1 MGFSLKRSAKKAGKL
16 LRDLDLG
23 KPEARE
29 LLVKLIA
36 ARTGYPPELIDR
48 VLRLAKDAVE
58 GRL

>member
-1 MGFSLKRSAKKAGKL
+1 MYKRQAKKAGKL
-16 LRDLDLG
+16 LRDWDLG

-36 ARTGYPPELIDR
+36 ARTGYPPELVDR